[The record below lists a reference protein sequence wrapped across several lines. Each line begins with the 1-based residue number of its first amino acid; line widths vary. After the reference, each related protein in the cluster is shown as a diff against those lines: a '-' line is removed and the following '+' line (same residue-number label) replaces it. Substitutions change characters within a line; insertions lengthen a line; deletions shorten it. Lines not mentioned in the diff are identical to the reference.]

1 MFGHDLARRCSGG
14 KMSTWNFRVAPLVA
28 AAILVLAGCT
38 TVPSSV
44 TFASASSGLEQPDIT
59 VAAIPSVDL
68 AGLYV
73 AQDQGLF
80 AKAGL
85 RVTIEKIPSSKAV
98 IAAQLNGQV
107 DIGAGSYV
115 GYIAAQAAGASFRIL
130 AEASTLRPDTRTLV
144 VSAKSGITTITGLV
158 GKKIGVNGTNSIGT
172 LLISALLQENG
183 IPPSK
188 VDFVTD
194 QSGFPAMPGQLQQ
207 GDWQAAFL
215 AEPYV
220 TMAEETYGEQELADL
235 DQGATVNFPIDGY
248 VATQKWIRQHPKT
261 AAAFVRAIE
270 EGQTLADDDP
280 TAVRAAMAVSD
291 QLTPVVTAVMAL
303 PGFPIGP
310 VDDRRIQRTA
320 EAMLEFGMLS
330 QQYDGRSRAG
340 NPGQVDD
347 RPLRTGAR
355 ARTADRSAQI
365 FYPERACSFSSAICL
380 SRYRW
385 VFPLMV
391 LGSSVTN
398 STVRGYL

>member
-1 MFGHDLARRCSGG
+1 
-14 KMSTWNFRVAPLVA
+14 MSTWNFRVAPLAA
-28 AAILVLAGCT
+28 AAIMVLAGCT
-38 TVPSSV
+38 TGPSSV
-44 TFASASSGLEQPDIT
+44 TFASASSRLEQPDIT

-73 AQDQGLF
+73 AQDRGLF

-144 VSAKSGITTITGLV
+144 VSAKSGITTITDLV

-183 IPPSK
+183 ISPGK
-188 VDFVTD
+188 VHFVTD

-235 DQGATVNFPIDGY
+235 DQGSTVNFPIDGY

-270 EGQTLADDDP
+270 EGQTLADSDP
-280 TAVRAAMAVSD
+280 TDVRAAMAVSD

-310 VDDRRIQRTA
+310 VDERRIQRTA

-330 QQYDGRSRAG
+330 QQYQTEVEQGTLVKSMIGR
-340 NPGQVDD
+340 
-347 RPLRTGAR
+347 
-355 ARTADRSAQI
+355 
-365 FYPERACSFSSAICL
+365 
-380 SRYRW
+380 
-385 VFPLMV
+385 
-391 LGSSVTN
+391 
-398 STVRGYL
+398 